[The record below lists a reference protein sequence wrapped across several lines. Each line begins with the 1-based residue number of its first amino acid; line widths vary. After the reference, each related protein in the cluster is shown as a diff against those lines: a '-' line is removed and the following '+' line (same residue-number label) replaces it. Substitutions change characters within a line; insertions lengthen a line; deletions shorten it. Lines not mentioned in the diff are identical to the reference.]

1 MNATNIIK
9 FATTTL
15 APAGIDNTYDT
26 ISPAIKLIIA
36 ITAEHIVTLKKLLK
50 TLTGLAIVGTAL
62 GAAFAYIKK
71 CKEVNDL
78 GEEDFDD
85 LWDGEEENPEVSSCT
100 PCRSYTTIPSDSPVP
115 EDEKHIEE
123 SEEDASEKE
132 TPSDNS
138 ED

>member
-1 MNATNIIK
+1 MN
-9 FATTTL
+9 
-15 APAGIDNTYDT
+15 
-26 ISPAIKLIIA
+26 
-36 ITAEHIVTLKKLLK
+36 KKLLK

-100 PCRSYTTIPSDSPVP
+100 PCRSYTKIPSDSPVP

>member
-1 MNATNIIK
+1 MN
-9 FATTTL
+9 
-15 APAGIDNTYDT
+15 
-26 ISPAIKLIIA
+26 
-36 ITAEHIVTLKKLLK
+36 KKLLK

-100 PCRSYTTIPSDSPVP
+100 RSEERRVGKECRSRWSPY
-115 EDEKHIEE
+115 H
-123 SEEDASEKE
+123 
-132 TPSDNS
+132 
-138 ED
+138 

>member
-1 MNATNIIK
+1 MN
-9 FATTTL
+9 
-15 APAGIDNTYDT
+15 
-26 ISPAIKLIIA
+26 
-36 ITAEHIVTLKKLLK
+36 KKLLK

-100 PCRSYTTIPSDSPVP
+100 PCRSYTTIPSDTPVP
-115 EDEKHIEE
+115 EDEEEEKSEEAETEEEAETGE
-123 SEEDASEKE
+123 SEETDTEE
-132 TPSDNS
+132 TT
-138 ED
+138 EE

>member
-1 MNATNIIK
+1 MN
-9 FATTTL
+9 
-15 APAGIDNTYDT
+15 
-26 ISPAIKLIIA
+26 
-36 ITAEHIVTLKKLLK
+36 KKLLK

-100 PCRSYTTIPSDSPVP
+100 PCP
-115 EDEKHIEE
+115 
-123 SEEDASEKE
+123 A
-132 TPSDNS
+132 TPRFLQIRLFLKTKNI
-138 ED
+138 

>member
-1 MNATNIIK
+1 MN
-9 FATTTL
+9 
-15 APAGIDNTYDT
+15 
-26 ISPAIKLIIA
+26 
-36 ITAEHIVTLKKLLK
+36 KKLLK

-62 GAAFAYIKK
+62 GGAFAYIKK

-115 EDEKHIEE
+115 EDEKHIKE
-123 SEEDASEKE
+123 SEEDASEEE